1 MARFSRIPETN
12 LAGTLGGIAG
22 QLAGTVIGN
31 VKSTAENKIQPK
43 LDELCSKLSDGSK
56 VSEQDL
62 QKAEKD
68 VQQLNNLITT
78 LNGTITTVEGTV
90 QGLGTALT
98 AMKPITTTLK
108 VAANITKMM
117 PLPQIYLVTSVT
129 TIFSDLIEML
139 LELVSWIEQIIL
151 TLGTVVSII
160 LKLLKKLKD
169 ILAKFQKVLAGLKAS
184 LAVLLALKGRPEM
197 SDHDK
202 GVLEELGIL
211 DSDGNTVFDKLV
223 PALNSRTTDIIWVGD
238 YKDIDTGSLAVEN
251 KVKVTESGTKVNVPV
266 GTVGNWVTEVYKL
279 SEEKPDKP
287 TGRELIPAGW
297 SGSLPEGMPG
307 WGSRGTVSGLTEKVI
322 SWTEPVWK
330 LKSEKQTALV
340 PETKEVNVFRFS
352 LGKFKATNFNLKE
365 ANAIILTGSDE
376 AFAMTLGL
384 LQSIDNSSV
393 SPEFKAKFT
402 VEINPQEDQS
412 DPENTEDWYVS
423 KLGDRYKLTLKASTV
438 SPKIATLRYVEVTD
452 ESGTI
457 VYEGGQT
464 FATDPKVL
472 FEETKVKLIQLLG

>member
-43 LDELCSKLSDGSK
+43 LDELCSKFSDGSML
-56 VSEQDL
+56 SEQDL
-62 QKAEKD
+62 QKAEKEIE
-68 VQQLNNLITT
+68 QLDTLITT
-78 LNGTITTVEGTV
+78 LNGTITTVEATV
-90 QGLGTALT
+90 QSLSSAL
-98 AMKPITTTLK
+98 AVMKPITTTLK
-108 VAANITKMM
+108 VAANITKLM

-139 LELVSWIEQIIL
+139 LELVSWIEQILL
-151 TLGTVVSII
+151 TLDSVVAII

-169 ILAKFQKVLAGLKAS
+169 LLAKLQKILAALKAS
-184 LAVLLALKGRPEM
+184 LAILLTLKSKPGM

-202 GVLEELGIL
+202 GVLEDLGIL
-211 DSDGNTVFDKLV
+211 DPNGNTIFDKLA
-223 PALNSRTTDIIWVGD
+223 PAINGRTTDIIWMGE
-238 YKDIDTGSLAVEN
+238 YSDIDTGSLAVEN
-251 KVKVTESGTKVNVPV
+251 KVKSAESGTTIDVPT
-266 GTVGNWVTEVYKL
+266 GTVGDWITTVYMV
-279 SEEKPDKP
+279 SEIKPSKP
-287 TGRELIPAGW
+287 VGRELIPAGW
-297 SGSLPEGMPG
+297 SGSLPQDTPG
-307 WGSRGTVSGLTEKVI
+307 WSSRGKVSGMTEKVLF
-322 SWTEPVWK
+322 WTEPVWK
-330 LKSEKQTALV
+330 LKSEDQTTIT
-340 PETKEVNVFRFS
+340 PHTRKVNVYKQ
-352 LGKFKATNFNLKE
+352 LNLSDLDMKK
-365 ANAIILTGSDE
+365 ANAIVLSSSDE
-376 AFAMTLGL
+376 AFAATLGL
-384 LQSIDNSSV
+384 LQSIDNSSI
-393 SPEFKAKFT
+393 SSDLKSKFT

-412 DPENTEDWYVS
+412 DPDSTEDWYIS

-472 FEETKVKLIQLLG
+472 FEETKVRLNQLLG